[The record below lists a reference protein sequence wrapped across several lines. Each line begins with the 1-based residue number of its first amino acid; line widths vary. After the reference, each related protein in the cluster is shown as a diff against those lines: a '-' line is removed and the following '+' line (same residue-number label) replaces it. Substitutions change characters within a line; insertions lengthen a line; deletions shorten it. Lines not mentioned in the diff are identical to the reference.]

1 MEINSDNKS
10 LARLFCNFWLEPRI
24 TRFKLSAF
32 STACVGKEFDGG
44 GAENTTDKDIINVD
58 VFFDFLTAKFIN
70 CEADK
75 TLFIALLNLIKFKYE
90 PLTTSFIPF
99 PFCLATSELRS
110 IDFKRRL
117 YLETKEV
124 IFADNSD

>member
-1 MEINSDNKS
+1 MLGLRK
-10 LARLFCNFWLEPRI
+10 

-44 GAENTTDKDIINVD
+44 GAENTTDKDMINVD

-110 IDFKRRL
+110 IDFNRRL